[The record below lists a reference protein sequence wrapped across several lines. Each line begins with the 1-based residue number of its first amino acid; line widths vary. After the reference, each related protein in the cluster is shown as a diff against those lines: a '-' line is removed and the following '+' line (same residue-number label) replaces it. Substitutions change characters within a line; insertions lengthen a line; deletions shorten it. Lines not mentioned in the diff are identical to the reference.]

1 MSDHDFQQ
9 EQNSNSS
16 EATTDQSI
24 SPKLFSTDKNSEIIN
39 VNGRSFR
46 RTTWNEIAV
55 IQDVETGYFQ
65 ASKICK
71 DNGKKLKHWLE
82 NKRTDELLEAY
93 ASHLGKQI
101 KNSEAGIPTSVQNVL
116 IYQIKLT
123 GNELVKYAEYQ
134 GWFVHP
140 KLVHHIAEWASIDY
154 AIKVEEIMNLI
165 NEQNKLL
172 NQTLE
177 DTISKL
183 RSENIEL
190 KATIQDLTTPINKL
204 NKSTI
209 YASPVGKD
217 YFQLR
222 FSTVTP
228 SNSVNMI
235 KSVQLTNA
243 KDVKEQTMEKLMKEQ
258 LVKKKDHKR
267 VIGINHLDHT
277 FEIIDTVKLNKDEG
291 ITLAQRNVYIDA
303 EIDKLKQ
310 RPQTKQ
316 RNGKIFE
323 LEQIKLTKD
332 LIPWAL
338 VPQST
343 RNKYN
348 EIKKDTGIDAVK
360 LEDGNITHIF
370 QYKKHSGEQLTK
382 NELTNFISKFKSIP
396 KTLVT
401 KDCKIG
407 KKLMKTLID
416 MGIEV
421 SII

>member
-1 MSDHDFQQ
+1 MD
-9 EQNSNSS
+9 EM
-16 EATTDQSI
+16 EATVITS
-24 SPKLFSTDKNSEIIN
+24 
-39 VNGRSFR
+39 NGHQFKQ
-46 RTTWNEIAV
+46 TTWNGISV
-55 IQDVETGYFQ
+55 IQDMETGYYY
-65 ASKICK
+65 ANKIAR
-71 DNGKKLKHWLE
+71 DNKKRFENVLANKGFNELK
-82 NKRTDELLEAY
+82 
-93 ASHLGKQI
+93 QVI
-101 KNSEAGIPTSVQNVL
+101 SEVTGIPVTSLTIEINNVKSDL
-116 IYQIKLT
+116 QGTYVHRYLLNHICEWVDKTYA
-123 GNELVKYAEYQ
+123 VK
-134 GWFVHP
+134 VSM
-140 KLVHHIAEWASIDY
+140 LMD
-154 AIKVEEIMNLI
+154 LI
-165 NEQNKLL
+165 NEQNKRL

-183 RSENIEL
+183 RSDLEEKEAL
-190 KATIQDLTTPINKL
+190 IQDLTTPINKL

-243 KDVKEQTMEKLMKEQ
+243 KDVKEQTMKKLMKEQ
-258 LVKKKDHKR
+258 LVEKKDHKQ
-267 VIGINHLDHT
+267 VIGIDHLDHT
-277 FEIIDTVKLNKDEG
+277 FEIIDSVKLNKDEV
-291 ITLAQRNVYIDA
+291 ITLAQRNSYIDA

-316 RNGKIFE
+316 RDGKIFE

-360 LEDGNITHIF
+360 LEDGRITHIF

-407 KKLMKTLID
+407 KKLMKSLTDIN
-416 MGIEV
+416 IEV

>member
-1 MSDHDFQQ
+1 MD
-9 EQNSNSS
+9 EM
-16 EATTDQSI
+16 EATVITS
-24 SPKLFSTDKNSEIIN
+24 
-39 VNGRSFR
+39 NGHQFKQ
-46 RTTWNEIAV
+46 TTWNGISV
-55 IQDVETGYFQ
+55 IQDMETGYYN
-65 ASKICK
+65 ASKVCK
-71 DNGKKLKHWLE
+71 LYKKQFRHWIT
-82 NKRTDELLEAY
+82 NKGTIELLEIMTDEMNLPKETNPEK
-93 ASHLGKQI
+93 SLV
-101 KNSEAGIPTSVQNVL
+101 E
-116 IYQIKLT
+116 IYHTLLYNI
-123 GNELVKYAEYQ
+123 GDEFNNEVRGYY
-134 GWFVHP
+134 VHP
-140 KLVHHIAEWASIDY
+140 ELFHDTCYWADKRYGFKVSKL
-154 AIKVEEIMNLI
+154 MNLI
-165 NEQNKLL
+165 NEQNQRL

-183 RSENIEL
+183 RSDLEEKEAL
-190 KATIQDLTTPINKL
+190 IQDLTTPINKL

-209 YASPVGKD
+209 YASPVGKTH
-217 YFQLR
+217 FQLR
-222 FSTVTP
+222 FSTITP
-228 SNSVNMI
+228 SKSVDMLR
-235 KSVQLTNA
+235 SVQLTNA

-258 LVKKKDHKR
+258 LVEKKDHKQ
-267 VIGINHLDHT
+267 VINTDHLDHA

-382 NELTNFISKFKSIP
+382 NELANFISKFKSIP
-396 KTLVT
+396 KTLIT

-416 MGIEV
+416 MGIKV

>member
-1 MSDHDFQQ
+1 MEEPRTGIFIDKKSGKEFRKIKYFDH
-9 EQNSNSS
+9 E
-16 EATTDQSI
+16 
-24 SPKLFSTDKNSEIIN
+24 
-39 VNGRSFR
+39 
-46 RTTWNEIAV
+46 V
-55 IQDVETGYFQ
+55 IQDVETGWIN
-65 ASKICK
+65 A
-71 DNGKKLKHWLE
+71 GKFVMDLYK
-82 NKRTDELLEAY
+82 
-93 ASHLGKQI
+93 SGQI
-101 KNSEAGIPTSVQNVL
+101 KKRFNYFKETSDYQQLLQHHIGSAGKPADLKDIEKQVFREYSVN
-116 IYQIKLT
+116 Y
-123 GNELVKYAEYQ
+123 GNEVKGTYCCFEDFQIIALWADKTHLYAILDLLKTINDY
-134 GWFVHP
+134 
-140 KLVHHIAEWASIDY
+140 ANSIDRSAY
-154 AIKVEEIMNLI
+154 DVVNAI
-165 NEQNKLL
+165 NEQLK
-172 NQTLE
+172 TE
-177 DTISKL
+177 IK
-183 RSENIEL
+183 EL
-190 KATIQDLTTPINKL
+190 KEQHDKDVMQINDLNDKITDLTTPINKL

-228 SNSVNMI
+228 SKSVNMI

-258 LVKKKDHKR
+258 LVEKKDHKQ
-267 VIGINHLDHT
+267 VINTDHLDHA
-277 FEIIDTVKLNKDEG
+277 FEIINSVKLNKDEV
-291 ITLAQRNVYIDA
+291 ITFAQRNVYIDA

>member
-1 MSDHDFQQ
+1 M
-9 EQNSNSS
+9 EQTIIEYESGKY
-16 EATTDQSI
+16 EFTTYNGI
-24 SPKLFSTDKNSEIIN
+24 TVVREI
-39 VNGRSFR
+39 
-46 RTTWNEIAV
+46 T
-55 IQDVETGYFQ
+55 TGYYNV
-65 ASKICK
+65 SKICR
-71 DNGKKLKHWLE
+71 DNGKLFKDWLKNLTT
-82 NKRTDELLEAY
+82 KELLEKRSTQLSVKIDRMDNYTPGTDA
-93 ASHLGKQI
+93 LIFQI
-101 KNSEAGIPTSVQNVL
+101 KVCGANLRTCLGDVQGYY
-116 IYQIKLT
+116 I
-123 GNELVKYAEYQ
+123 
-134 GWFVHP
+134 HP
-140 KLVHHIAEWASIDY
+140 KLLNPVCMWANIDY
-154 AIKVEEIMNLI
+154 AIKVDDIMDLI

-258 LVKKKDHKR
+258 LVEKKDHKQ
-267 VIGINHLDHT
+267 VIGIDHLDHT
-277 FEIIDTVKLNKDEG
+277 FEIIDSVKLNKDEV
-291 ITLAQRNVYIDA
+291 ITLAQRNAYIDA

-316 RNGKIFE
+316 RDGKIFE

-360 LEDGNITHIF
+360 LEDGIITHIF

-382 NELTNFISKFKSIP
+382 NELANFISKFKTIP
-396 KTLVT
+396 KTLVI

-407 KKLMKTLID
+407 KKLMKSLTDIN
-416 MGIEV
+416 IEV

>member
-1 MSDHDFQQ
+1 MSDNDFQQ
-9 EQNSNSS
+9 EQSNNSS
-16 EATTDQSI
+16 ETSAGESVP
-24 SPKLFSTDKNSEIIN
+24 SEPFSADKNSEVIN
-39 VNGRSFR
+39 INGRSFR
-46 RTTWNEIAV
+46 RTTWNGISV
-55 IQDVETGYFQ
+55 IQDVETGYYQ

-93 ASHLGKQI
+93 ALHLGKQI
-101 KNSEAGIPTSVQNVL
+101 KNSEAAIPTSEPNVL
-116 IYQIKLT
+116 MYKIVSGGTIQVT
-123 GNELVKYAEYQ
+123 NEFQ
-134 GWFVHP
+134 GWFIHP

-258 LVKKKDHKR
+258 LVEKKDHKQ
-267 VIGINHLDHT
+267 VIDIDHLDHT
-277 FEIIDTVKLNKDEG
+277 FEIIDSVKLNKDEV
-291 ITLAQRNVYIDA
+291 ITLAQRNAYIDA

-316 RNGKIFE
+316 RDGKIFE

-382 NELTNFISKFKSIP
+382 NELTNFISKFKTIP

-407 KKLMKTLID
+407 KKLMKSLTDIN
-416 MGIEV
+416 IEV